1 MRRGPHH
8 ELRGGEEDDPS
19 AGGGPPAPAAAG
31 GASPPAS
38 ALPPSRGEL
47 CALSVSALRRALG
60 ERRVSCE
67 GCVEKGDLVDALLR
81 SYDAPRGAAGAAVA
95 EPARRPAAACV
106 TSCSPR

>member
-1 MRRGPHH
+1 MRRSPHH

-19 AGGGPPAPAAAG
+19 AGGGPPPPPAAAAG

-38 ALPPSRGEL
+38 APPPSRGEL

-81 SYDAPRGAAGAAVA
+81 SYGAPRGEAVGVAA
-95 EPARRPAAACV
+95 EPARRP
-106 TSCSPR
+106 TP

>member
-19 AGGGPPAPAAAG
+19 AGGGPPPPATDG
-31 GASPPAS
+31 GASPPAP
-38 ALPPSRGEL
+38 APPPSRGEL

-60 ERRVSCE
+60 ERCVSCE

-81 SYDAPRGAAGAAVA
+81 SYDAPRGAASGAA
-95 EPARRPAAACV
+95 
-106 TSCSPR
+106 SG